1 MTNYDYLNKN
11 EKRSGYPTI
20 DKPWYVNYNRNE
32 LEKEIQKKTVF
43 QEVYDNNIRFQKD
56 LALEFFG
63 SKINYS
69 TFFKNIEMTAKS
81 FK

>member
-32 LEKEIQKKTVF
+32 LEKEIQK
-43 QEVYDNNIRFQKD
+43 DCISR
-56 LALEFFG
+56 
-63 SKINYS
+63 SI
-69 TFFKNIEMTAKS
+69 
-81 FK
+81 